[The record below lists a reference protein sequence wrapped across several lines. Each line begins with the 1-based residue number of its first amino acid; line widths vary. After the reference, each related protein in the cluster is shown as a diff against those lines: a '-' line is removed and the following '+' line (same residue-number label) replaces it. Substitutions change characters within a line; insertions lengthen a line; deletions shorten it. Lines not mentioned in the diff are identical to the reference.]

1 MKSKFNKIQ
10 GTPFYIFLLVV
21 CCAGPLILLL
31 FYSFSTINPA
41 QISFKNYINL
51 LKDDDFRIVISN
63 SLIVSSIS
71 TFFSISLATISAYAI
86 TRKNIRFGQTAL
98 FLFLAISM
106 FPSIATLSPLYLI
119 FCSVGLRDT
128 LISLII
134 PYTVFSLPIAIW
146 MLSGYFKQIPK
157 ELELSAKL
165 DGCSGFT
172 IFWRIIL
179 PLLKTGLATTA
190 ILVFV
195 ACWNEFIYAVAF
207 TTTNFSRTLPIYISK
222 FPTATDNVI
231 GQLTAASIIGVI
243 PLILIILFFQKKIV
257 AGLTS
262 GAVKE

>member
-1 MKSKFNKIQ
+1 MKSRFNKIK
-10 GTPFYIFLLVV
+10 GRPFYIFLLVAW
-21 CCAGPLILLL
+21 CAGPLLLLL
-31 FYSFSTINPA
+31 FYSLSNINP
-41 QISFKNYINL
+41 SYFSLKNYANL
-51 LKDDDFRIVISN
+51 LHDEDFRIVMSN
-63 SLIVSSIS
+63 SLIVSTVS
-71 TFFSISLATISAYAI
+71 TFLSLSLATISAYAI
-86 TRKNIRFGQTAL
+86 TRKDIRFGQTAL

-119 FCSVGLRDT
+119 FRSLGLRDT
-128 LISLII
+128 LVSLII

-172 IFWRIIL
+172 IFWKIL
-179 PLLKTGLATTA
+179 FPLLKSGIATTA

-195 ACWNEFIYAVAF
+195 TNWNEFIYAVAF
-207 TTTNFSRTLPIYISK
+207 TTTNLSRTLPIYISK
-222 FPTATDNVI
+222 FPTATDNII
-231 GQLTAASIIGVI
+231 GQLTATSVIGAI

-257 AGLTS
+257 AGITA